1 MNLGTPQTKQL
12 HLSTRMRRREF
23 AHRRW
28 LLLGIAALILLSL
41 SPVLGHH
48 LSHQASTFL
57 TGRDHLF
64 NMCLIALHELLAPVH
79 NGFHVLL
86 AGGLVY
92 AILDRV
98 QAFRRLR
105 QTLGNLESRAPVFGD
120 PFFAAARDVGIDAA
134 DIRIVPGLPTPAFA
148 AGFFAPK
155 IFIAEQI
162 ALFLSHDQLVAVLA
176 HENAHRRRR
185 DPLRLSLLR
194 FLGRVLFFLPAIR
207 TLGDDVV
214 DEAEIEADDEAVS
227 RSSVKPLVLASA
239 LLDLLSVM
247 GGAVP
252 VGAVGFQHVNLLERR
267 VKRLAGEPTDTGSHV
282 TRRSLCGAGAT
293 LAAIWLSGLVM
304 AHPLASETS
313 SLPSGDSAAEMQ
325 HNVVH
330 CNHHGFWAVG
340 HLFCLGNQSGSQPPA
355 STFGGGS
362 PATPHRK
369 CPHEQEQPS

>member
-1 MNLGTPQTKQL
+1 
-12 HLSTRMRRREF
+12 MRRREY

-28 LLLGIAALILLSL
+28 LLLGIASLIVLSL

-64 NMCLIALHELLAPVH
+64 NVCLIALHELLAPVH
-79 NGFHVLL
+79 SGFHVLL
-86 AGGLVY
+86 AVGLVY
-92 AILDRV
+92 AIIDRV
-98 QAFRRLR
+98 QAFLRLR
-105 QTLGNLESRAPVFGD
+105 QTLGTLESRAPVFGD
-120 PFFAAARDVGIDAA
+120 PFFVAAREVGIEAR

-148 AGFFAPK
+148 AGFVAPK
-155 IFIAEQI
+155 VFVAEQI
-162 ALFLSHDQLVAVLA
+162 ASFLSHDQLVAVLA

-207 TLGDDVV
+207 RLGDDVV

-239 LLDLLSVM
+239 LLDLVTVM
-247 GGAVP
+247 GGSVP

-267 VKRLAGEPTDTGSHV
+267 VKRLAGEPADAGSHV

-293 LAAIWLSGLVM
+293 LAAIWLSGLIM
-304 AHPLASETS
+304 AHPV
-313 SLPSGDSAAEMQ
+313 AAEPASLLSSDVTAEME

-340 HLFCLGNQSGSQPPA
+340 HLFCLRNPSGSERPA
-355 STFGGGS
+355 STFGVES

-369 CPHEQEQPS
+369 CPHELAQPS